1 MLPEDFHLSRYRFD
15 LEAVDPLHLS
25 AYPGRTLRGGFGHA
39 FKKMVCAQTDWR
51 ACTPCRRGNACPY
64 GYIFEPTLPADSP
77 VFPGM
82 HEVTPPF
89 IIDAAQIRQQ
99 FYQPGE
105 QLAFEVVLVG
115 RADTYLPYFLL
126 AFQEL
131 GRMGLGHPPGRY
143 VVQRISAVHPWQSV
157 EELIYDGVNL
167 RVGECNLRVREP
179 DITTRAELLSTR
191 QVTLHFLTPTRI
203 KHRQQ
208 FVTVPAFHVL
218 VRALLRRISTL
229 AAVHCGAAWDADV
242 HRLIAAAEAVAIR
255 EQALDWAVQGRFS
268 GRQQQRLDLSGLVG
282 SITYAGNLEPF
293 RPLLTLGALVHVGK
307 AAVLGHGKYRV
318 ESG

>member
-15 LEAVDPLHLS
+15 LEAVDPLHLPI
-25 AYPGRTLRGGFGHA
+25 YPGRTLRGGFGHA
-39 FKKMVCAQTDWR
+39 FKKMVCAQADWH
-51 ACTPCRRGNACPY
+51 ACTPCQHGNTCPY

-77 VFPGM
+77 VFRSM
-82 HEVTPPF
+82 HEITPPF
-89 IIDAAQIRQQ
+89 IIDASQVRQQ

-115 RADTYLPYFLL
+115 RADAYLPYFLL

-131 GRMGLGHPPGRY
+131 GRMGLGSPPGRY
-143 VVQRISAVHPWQSV
+143 VVQRISAVHPWQPA
-157 EELIYDGVNL
+157 EELVYDGVDL
-167 RVGECNLRVREP
+167 RMGGGDLRVRGP
-179 DITTRAELLSTR
+179 DIITQAEVLSTH
-191 QVTLHFLTPTRI
+191 QVILHFLTPTRI

-218 VRALLRRISTL
+218 VRTLLRRSSTL
-229 AAVHCGAAWDADV
+229 AAIHCGTVWETNV
-242 HRLIAAAEAVAIR
+242 HGLIAAAEAVAIR
-255 EQALDWAVQGRFS
+255 EQALDWSVQGRFS

-293 RPLLTLGALVHVGK
+293 RPLLMLGALIHVGK

-318 ESG
+318 ENG